1 MNFYLRTFSFSAILA
16 SILLLTAHS
25 AQAQC
30 ELTNH
35 SFNNITPTSAV
46 CSWNETPTAYKYE
59 YFVTPDLS
67 SIPPTGKPGSVTTS
81 TSIVINGLTPDQTWY
96 VCVRAY
102 CTSGTSQWVCES
114 FKTPDPSS
122 VNTVT
127 KQPEFTITAYPNPA
141 TDKLNI
147 VLPEQYNGRGNIIVT
162 SLLGSVVAQTNT
174 FGRYAHVSLSGMAPG
189 LYLVKYTDG
198 VNTKTIKVNK
208 L

>member
-1 MNFYLRTFSFSAILA
+1 MNFSLRTTTLAVIALIFSSFSAF
-16 SILLLTAHS
+16 
-25 AQAQC
+25 AQC
-30 ELTNH
+30 EITN
-35 SFNNITPTSAV
+35 FNKVPAPTSATV
-46 CSWNETPTAYKYE
+46 SWSAISDIIQYE
-59 YFVTPDLS
+59 YFVSLTP
-67 SIPPTGKPGSVTTS
+67 PNPQQTPGTYTTS
-81 TSIVINGLTPDQTWY
+81 NAVSLQGLDPNHTY
-96 VCVRAY
+96 YFCVRAI
-102 CTSGTSQWVCES
+102 CSSGTSAWVCES
-114 FKTPDPSS
+114 FATPDPSS

-127 KQPEFTITAYPNPA
+127 KQPEFTITAYPNPT

-174 FGRYAHVSLSGMAPG
+174 FGRYAHVNLSGMAPG